1 MFTRKK
7 CLTIKIIPKD
17 LIQRE
22 KNKHAPS
29 GYLWFTNFSFDKIKS
44 KLDCYRGKNYMERL
58 CKDLRK
64 HVMKIINYVKKEM
77 IPLTDKETDSY
88 ENQKVCHICKKEL
101 IVLIKMIKMHLNY
114 NIKSEIIVITLE
126 NLEELLIIFAI

>member
-7 CLTIKIIPKD
+7 CLPIKIIPKD
-17 LIQRE
+17 LTQRE